1 MLDENYEIK
10 NSKNSK
16 RLNVVQDKDNSNY
29 PENQNGSQKKKN
41 FFSRIFNN
49 IIKKFSGYKKKQS
62 KPEIMETDIYEIE
75 QNPQKQLQEFQNKT
89 QQLNKSQAK
98 MKQKV
103 EELTKYDKKV
113 AVSNTKEND
122 IEEIQIKNK
131 MSFKKNILPRLPKN
145 SQTNKIPN
153 KKLPMQTLE
162 MHEIENYQKSFDEV
176 KVPEVEQIQQ
186 TTKDVV
192 IQEINPKKVIKD
204 QTMGAISDGKDELLP
219 HKDSYVESVV
229 GFSIDNK
236 FTYQPTQ
243 EMINKY
249 TDTLNMNQEYQ
260 DEFITKMDAIKKKS
274 DEEKLKEIKD
284 TNFLDEF
291 SKYINDGYWIA
302 QNKHKSLNA
311 PYYPGN
317 IEVRKSPAESFEI
330 LEFCYK
336 NLDEFSEDQIKK
348 LGELTDDTLRLTKEY
363 SLHRIDQDKFKSF
376 IYSIPDTAP
385 FQAVFN
391 SSLVDLETDVKISAL
406 DSDFKQYFQD
416 IINSKKHDK
425 KVEYMNELESDEKY
439 VSALEDSKFNEIIQD
454 TSYNDNLDH
463 DWMSEFTLKSSNVD
477 DLLSN
482 TENVQNF
489 INHLKHKKEVFGQE
503 EFQEAGRH
511 EDLYKVLF
519 PESCV
524 VSAMLTHMDSINN
537 SFDKT
542 ELKEVCMD
550 YLQNKYFKDSVLLS
564 TYAQTDDKEIQ
575 QIVVDKLNK
584 NAQASLLDGVDLL
597 DHILFERDIVKSL
610 DKGGPLLEQV
620 KNLIR
625 EVDKDEFAECFTSME
640 RFKKGNLYKNDKEF
654 KEFVDDTIN
663 RQKQLD
669 GDEKDLEKVD
679 NKKMEIL
686 DAPIEVEEL
695 SSIKHQDVL
704 DNKGI
709 KPMSILGTNKNT
721 ESVSHGVGGTQKQKN
736 KGMSV

>member
-1 MLDENYEIK
+1 MPDMPILEEEYSTQNTKINEFNTNKNEN
-10 NSKNSK
+10 NFSSS
-16 RLNVVQDKDNSNY
+16 NSN
-29 PENQNGSQKKKN
+29 EDVQEKKN
-41 FFSRIFNN
+41 FVSRLFSKLF
-49 IIKKFSGYKKKQS
+49 KKFGRRRKESIIPESAEMAMYGVVQNAEQIKTGKKPLFQKMVLPKLSKGNLISQKSYKKLLAQTSETQGIKDSLEPLVQN
-62 KPEIMETDIYEIE
+62 EI
-75 QNPQKQLQEFQNKT
+75 
-89 QQLNKSQAK
+89 S
-98 MKQKV
+98 
-103 EELTKYDKKV
+103 
-113 AVSNTKEND
+113 
-122 IEEIQIKNK
+122 
-131 MSFKKNILPRLPKN
+131 
-145 SQTNKIPN
+145 
-153 KKLPMQTLE
+153 
-162 MHEIENYQKSFDEV
+162 
-176 KVPEVEQIQQ
+176 EVEQVQQ

-192 IQEINPKKVIKD
+192 IQEINPKKVKN
-204 QTMGAISDGKDELLP
+204 QTMNAISDGKDELLP

-236 FTYQPTQ
+236 FKYQPTQ
-243 EMINKY
+243 EMIDKY
-249 TDTLNMNQEYQ
+249 TDTLNAHQEYQ
-260 DEFITKMDAIKKKS
+260 DEFITKMDAIKKKN

-291 SKYINDGYWIA
+291 SDYINDGYWIA

-317 IEVRKSPAESFEI
+317 IEVKKNPAESFEI

-336 NLDEFSEDQIKK
+336 NLDEFNEDQIKK
-348 LGELTDDTLRLTKEY
+348 IGELTDDTLRLTKEY

-376 IYSIPDTAP
+376 IYSIPNTTS

-416 IINSKKHDK
+416 IVNSRKHNQ
-425 KVEYMNELESDEKY
+425 KVDYMSESENDEKYVDYMSKFESDEKY
-439 VSALEDSKFNEIIQD
+439 VSTLKDNKINEVVQN
-454 TSYNDNLDH
+454 TSYNDKLDH

-537 SFDKT
+537 SLDKT

-695 SSIKHQDVL
+695 SSVKHQDVL
-704 DNKGI
+704 GNKGM
-709 KPMSILGTNKNT
+709 KAMSILGTNKNA
-721 ESVSHGVGGTQKQKN
+721 ESVSYVVNGTQKQKN
-736 KGMSV
+736 NGKTV